1 MTTWGKI
8 SSSQNYTQTFWDWF
22 LRIRIET
29 KQSGTRRV
37 PAGTVSSQMLQ
48 EHFSESASHSR
59 RPMPKGQAASK
70 TDLNFRTKLRHR
82 FNDLMCKYNQIHVA
96 HPVVPLSSS
105 LDQRKLGQSR
115 KTFGSR
121 LCLEV
126 SLRQGASQS
135 AEESI
140 VRPRRPRNI

>member
-1 MTTWGKI
+1 MGEI

-70 TDLNFRTKLRHR
+70 TDLNLEQNYDTDSMIWCA
-82 FNDLMCKYNQIHVA
+82 NTIKYMWHTQLYHCPQALI
-96 HPVVPLSSS
+96 
-105 LDQRKLGQSR
+105 K
-115 KTFGSR
+115 
-121 LCLEV
+121 
-126 SLRQGASQS
+126 
-135 AEESI
+135 ES
-140 VRPRRPRNI
+140 